1 MIMISSV
8 LILMETSTSF
18 LDIIGAPIIVIG
30 GLGLVFGIILAIA
43 SKVFEVHVDP
53 RVEQISAAL
62 PGANCGACGMPGCAG
77 YADAIVHGGEAVN
90 KCAPGGASLAATIA
104 KIMGTDAVATD
115 RKIAVIHCSSGGSD
129 NTNWKYAYQG
139 IESCKS
145 AVNIADGP
153 NTCSWGCVGYNDC
166 VASCP
171 FGAITVDQYGMRC
184 IDPIKCT
191 ACGACVKACP
201 RKLISLVPAHRN
213 VYIKCSSKDK
223 GPIAKSNCGSTHP
236 CIGCGICAKKCP
248 VNAITVT
255 DNLASIDYSLC
266 INCGLCA
273 TVCPTKAILDLLSG
287 TRKKAKIIK
296 DKCIGCTICAKN
308 CSVSAI
314 SGEVKQLHTIN
325 EDLCIGCEVCVG
337 KCPKKAIEMW

>member
-1 MIMISSV
+1 MIIIPSIF
-8 LILMETSTSF
+8 ILMEASNS
-18 LDIIGAPIIVIG
+18 LLGIISAPILVIG

-43 SKVFEVHVDP
+43 SKVFEVKVDP
-53 RVEQISAAL
+53 RVEQISEAL

-77 YADAIVHGGEAVN
+77 YADAIVHSGAAVN
-90 KCAPGGASLAATIA
+90 KCAPGGAALASIIA
-104 KIMGTDAVATD
+104 KIMGTNAEATE
-115 RKIAVIHCSSGGSD
+115 RKIAVIHCSSGGFN

-153 NTCSWGCVGYNDC
+153 NNCSWGCIGYNDC
-166 VASCP
+166 MQSCL
-171 FGAITVDQYGMRC
+171 FEAISIDQYGMRC

-201 RKLISLVPAHRN
+201 RNLITLVPAHRN

-223 GPIAKSNCGSTHP
+223 GPLAKQSCGSTHP

-248 VNAITVT
+248 VAAITIT
-255 DNLASIDYSLC
+255 DNLAKIDYAKC
-266 INCGLCA
+266 NNCGLCA
-273 TVCPTKAILDLLSG
+273 TVCPTKAILDLLAG
-287 TRKKAKIIK
+287 TRKKAYII
-296 DKCIGCTICAKN
+296 DEKCIGCTICAKN
-308 CSVSAI
+308 CPVSAI

-325 EDLCIGCEVCVG
+325 KDLCIGCEICVG
-337 KCPKKAIEMW
+337 KCPKQAIEMR